1 MNCLAESNTY
11 ESVLDLTVEI
21 TGSVNSLE
29 GALHTFTSPEWLD
42 GDNKYKCDK

>member
-1 MNCLAESNTY
+1 MSCLAESNTY

-21 TGSVNSLE
+21 TGSASLE